1 MSVHDIGGE
10 EEVGGT
16 VRLEASLRLD
26 HTVVVT
32 LSLTPAPVTIPA
44 QRLHEWYVRS
54 VQHMGVPFNLSWQGY
69 RTYLQ
74 QLQPLQQHLRLPSIP
89 FPFSPHLRPHPSP
102 LQPRGYPTY
111 LQQLQPLQQHVGLPS
126 IPFHPLPRGP
136 HGFIQFSAYA
146 LLIIILPVPFNLSW
160 QGYHTYLQQL
170 QPLQQHV
177 GLPSIPFHPLA
188 RGPHGFIQFSA
199 YRLSSRSFAIVGFGA
214 HYLKD
219 HLGAVRCLW
228 QGGNGLELKAEPT
241 IIYTNLREESD
252 YDAIVMRLF
261 PSPHL
266 HLLLIHLNASWRSQ
280 PGMQVC
286 ELGES
291 TGDAGGD
298 LFLNIAGEPF
308 LALSPHSPPS
318 PPSMALSIP
327 SKFSPLSIFYS
338 IVPPNFDCLVPSLS
352 VPPIFPDLQQT
363 PSLTLPPPSL
373 PFPPHSLPPPSTHAP
388 AYVLQESSALQHAI
402 VPPHFDHLSHISS
415 LRMHD
420 LPPPLP
426 SLCLRESSALQHAIV
441 PPHFDHLSHISSLRM
456 HDLPPPLPSLCLRE
470 SSALQHAIVP
480 PHFDHLSHI
489 SSLRMHDLP
498 PPLPSL
504 CLRESSASQH
514 AIVPPHFDHLSHI
527 SSLRMHD
534 LPPPLPSLCLR
545 ESSALQHAIV
555 PPDFDGLPH
564 VLTMCAVRMGRQVEA
579 RLVHEWVSYHWHLGA
594 TQFRL
599 YDAGAMDES
608 LATVLEIFLRNDSL
622 KVIPTR
628 QLSFYNIEYDAHV
641 STVPSLFHLLHPPPP
656 DSPSS
661 TPSHPPSSSLGAFAL
676 DCLYST
682 HFTSQWVT
690 VLPPDSYL
698 YISPPHTL
706 LSFLAQ
712 YASKPWLTFGAHEW
726 STEKCREGIVWE
738 NVTTEEW
745 MGWREESPFVVEWL
759 AYRRRENVCEGGRED
774 REKCIGKEGQRSHF
788 TNPRKAGVLG
798 YYDVRETDNGGEHIV
813 YSEMH
818 KNMYPNLHERSEF
831 GRTCREVSAAEE
843 WDGWVRDVTAADYAK
858 QLRKSPQ
865 PTV

>member
-1 MSVHDIGGE
+1 NAQALLAPIKERFWTTAALAVAISGAAI
-10 EEVGGT
+10 
-16 VRLEASLRLD
+16 LLAA
-26 HTVVVT
+26 T
-32 LSLTPAPVTIPA
+32 LSLALVPAAAPGNA
-44 QRLHEWYVRS
+44 LS
-54 VQHMGVPFNLSWQGY
+54 VQDYGVPFNLSWQGY
-69 RTYLQ
+69 R
-74 QLQPLQQHLRLPSIP
+74 
-89 FPFSPHLRPHPSP
+89 
-102 LQPRGYPTY
+102 
-111 LQQLQPLQQHVGLPS
+111 
-126 IPFHPLPRGP
+126 
-136 HGFIQFSAYA
+136 
-146 LLIIILPVPFNLSW
+146 
-160 QGYHTYLQQL
+160 TYLQQL

-199 YRLSSRSFAIVGFGA
+199 YRFSSRSFAIVGFGA

-252 YDAIVMRLF
+252 YDAIVMR
-261 PSPHL
+261 
-266 HLLLIHLNASWRSQ
+266 
-280 PGMQVC
+280 C

-308 LALSPHSPPS
+308 LA
-318 PPSMALSIP
+318 
-327 SKFSPLSIFYS
+327 
-338 IVPPNFDCLVPSLS
+338 
-352 VPPIFPDLQQT
+352 
-363 PSLTLPPPSL
+363 
-373 PFPPHSLPPPSTHAP
+373 
-388 AYVLQESSALQHAI
+388 
-402 VPPHFDHLSHISS
+402 
-415 LRMHD
+415 
-420 LPPPLP
+420 
-426 SLCLRESSALQHAIV
+426 
-441 PPHFDHLSHISSLRM
+441 
-456 HDLPPPLPSLCLRE
+456 
-470 SSALQHAIVP
+470 
-480 PHFDHLSHI
+480 
-489 SSLRMHDLP
+489 
-498 PPLPSL
+498 
-504 CLRESSASQH
+504 
-514 AIVPPHFDHLSHI
+514 
-527 SSLRMHD
+527 
-534 LPPPLPSLCLR
+534 LR

-628 QLSFYNIEYDAHV
+628 QLSFYNIEYDAH
-641 STVPSLFHLLHPPPP
+641 SL
-656 DSPSS
+656 S
-661 TPSHPPSSSLGAFAL
+661 AL